1 MKWLLATSVSDSLVQ
16 KDDKCSI
23 QALTFPPTDENECS
37 LEIPPELPGSWAQS
51 SEVLQS
57 KVLEGVG

>member
-23 QALTFPPTDENECS
+23 QALTFPPTDEREHS
-37 LEIPPELPGSWAQS
+37 LENLSELPGAWAQS

>member
-23 QALTFPPTDENECS
+23 QALTFPPTDESEHS
-37 LEIPPELPGSWAQS
+37 LETPSELPCSRAQS
-51 SEVLQS
+51 SEIHQS
-57 KVLEGVG
+57 EVLEGVG